1 MCNGCV
7 VMPTDSNTIDV
18 RANTIPEETLPG
30 AEAEDLIGGFAPII
44 LQPQPRPHISPNE
57 LSNAV

>member
-1 MCNGCV
+1 
-7 VMPTDSNTIDV
+7 MPTDSNTIDV